1 MKSIS
6 VLGSTGS
13 IGTQTLSVA
22 RWRGYRVRGLAAS
35 GNAELL
41 LEQAVEFRPEL
52 VSCSP
57 AAAELLEGRLPSGTR
72 LLSGPAAAVEV
83 ARLEV
88 DSVVAAIPGMAGLP
102 PLRAALEA
110 GRNVALA
117 GKEAMV
123 IAAPLIR
130 ELQRVSGS
138 KINPVDSE
146 HSGLFQCLVGEDM
159 ATVHSLVITA
169 SGGPFLHEPADL
181 ETVTQEQALR
191 HPNWSMGPKVT
202 IDSATMFNKGLEVLE
217 AQGLFDFPLDSIEVL
232 VHPQQLVHG
241 LVRFRDGS
249 VKAQLGPHDM
259 RPPIQYGIEYPDRP
273 QVPLEPLSL
282 VGAMDFLEP
291 DLQRFPAL
299 ALAFEAGRRGGFAR
313 VYLNA
318 ADEIAVTAFLKKRIP
333 FTGIARV
340 LEATLEQAP
349 AGDPDWDALYAA
361 DREARAVA
369 HELLQTAKPGPWH
382 TNT

>member
-13 IGTQTLSVA
+13 IGTQTLDVA
-22 RWRGYRVRGLAAS
+22 RWHGYRVRGLAAAD
-35 GNAELL
+35 NAELL
-41 LEQAVEFRPEL
+41 LSQAIEFEPEL
-52 VSCSP
+52 ISCSP
-57 AAAELLEGRLPSGTR
+57 AAAEQLKDRLPAGTR
-72 LLSGPAAAVEV
+72 LATGPEGADEV

-102 PLRAALEA
+102 PLRAALLA

-130 ELQRVSGS
+130 ELQLRHGS
-138 KINPVDSE
+138 RITPVDSE
-146 HSGLFQCLVGEDM
+146 HSGLFQCLAGEDL

-181 ETVTQEQALR
+181 SSVTLQQALK
-191 HPNWSMGPKVT
+191 HPNWSMGRKVT
-202 IDSATMFNKGLEVLE
+202 IDSATLFNKGLEVLE
-217 AQGLFDFPLDSIEVL
+217 AQGLFNFPLDAIEVV
-232 VHPQQLVHG
+232 VHPQQVLHG

-273 QVPLEPLSL
+273 AAPLEPLPL
-282 VGAMDFLEP
+282 HGTWQLLKP
-291 DLQRFPAL
+291 DLERFPAL
-299 ALAFEAGRRGGFAR
+299 ALAYEAGRRGGFAR
-313 VYLNA
+313 AFLNA
-318 ADEIAVTAFLKKRIP
+318 ADEVAVTAFLEERIP
-333 FTGIARV
+333 FTAIARV
-340 LEATLEQAP
+340 LEDTLDRAP
-349 AGDPDWDALYAA
+349 AGEPGWDELYSA
-361 DREARAVA
+361 DLEARVVA
-369 HELLQTAKPGPWH
+369 HEHVARAQAIL
-382 TNT
+382 